1 VLDKTGTVTEGRP
14 VVVEAMAHSQRALS
28 MAAAVEKASEH
39 PLAAAVVA
47 YVRAAGIAIPD
58 ATGFSA
64 VPGRGARGF
73 VDGQEVLIGTE
84 AFTGIVDPAAERM
97 AGEGKTPL
105 FVSVDG
111 RHEAT
116 IAVADAI
123 RPTSAEAVR
132 ELRAMGLRVILLTG
146 DREATA
152 RAIARQAGIDEVIA
166 GVLPDGKVETIRRLQ
181 AEGRVVAMAGD
192 GINDAPALA
201 QADIGIAMG
210 SGSDIAAEAADIT
223 LMRSDLNGVVAAIR
237 LSRRTMSVMR
247 QNLFWAFIY
256 NVIGIPLAAGVL
268 YPSLGVLLSPILAS
282 AAMALSSVSV
292 VTNSLRLRAARV

>member
-1 VLDKTGTVTEGRP
+1 
-14 VVVEAMAHSQRALS
+14 
-28 MAAAVEKASEH
+28 
-39 PLAAAVVA
+39 
-47 YVRAAGIAIPD
+47 
-58 ATGFSA
+58 
-64 VPGRGARGF
+64 
-73 VDGQEVLIGTE
+73 
-84 AFTGIVDPAAERM
+84 VDPAAERM